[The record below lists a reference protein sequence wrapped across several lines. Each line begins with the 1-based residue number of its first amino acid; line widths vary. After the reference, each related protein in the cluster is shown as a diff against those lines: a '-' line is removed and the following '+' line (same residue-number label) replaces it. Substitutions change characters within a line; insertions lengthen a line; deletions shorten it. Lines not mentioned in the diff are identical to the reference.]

1 MSLSL
6 KALSK
11 FMGVTAGLCGLALL
25 AAAQGPGWQVA
36 IHQEPSF
43 SASQIECADVY
54 STQGYSRVSWEVGSE
69 DELLVPNKTQ
79 GEIIYLRG
87 GEGLQPGESMRLMRV
102 ESSVPHTD
110 QFPGQTA
117 YLNGM
122 GRLFAMVGRAQV
134 LGINAAGVATARI
147 ELSCRES
154 RRGDF
159 AIAWQPRVSPKLE
172 PSETIDLLHPVEG
185 RLQMVAAGRDLGN
198 EFARGDEIFLTGRGV
213 ATAVGQRWLIF
224 RRAHSPSMAIFR
236 RAAYGV
242 EAEDAA
248 AGEPAKIVG
257 EAVIISARPNSS
269 AALITY
275 SRDMILP
282 GDEAMLEQ

>member
-11 FMGVTAGLCGLALL
+11 SVAVTAGLCGLALL
-25 AAAQGPGWQVA
+25 AAAQGPGWQVE
-36 IHQEPSF
+36 IQQEPSF
-43 SASQIECADVY
+43 SASQIECADMY

-69 DELLVPNKTQ
+69 DELQIPNKTQ
-79 GEIIYLRG
+79 GEIIYL
-87 GEGLQPGESMRLMRV
+87 MRV
-102 ESSVPHTD
+102 ESAVPHTD

-122 GRLFAMVGRAQV
+122 GRLFAMVGRARV
-134 LGINAAGVATARI
+134 LRINAAGVATARI

-154 RRGDF
+154 QRGDF
-159 AIAWQPRVSPKLE
+159 AIAWQPRASPKLE

-198 EFARGDEIFLTGRGV
+198 EFAKGDEIFLTGRGV

-224 RRAHSPSMAIFR
+224 RRTHSPSMAVFR

-242 EAEDAA
+242 EAEVAA

-257 EAVIISARPNSS
+257 EAVIISTRPNSS

-275 SRDMILP
+275 SRDVILP
-282 GDEAMLEQ
+282 GDEAMLER